1 MRLEFLALWS
11 FWLMARFVWVI
22 KALSPRD
29 GGWVRWACGGMG
41 HFETEEDAWRFV
53 IAMWGV
59 AVAAGDYE
67 TMDVVRTIA
76 F

>member
-1 MRLEFLALWS
+1 
-11 FWLMARFVWVI
+11 
-22 KALSPRD
+22 
-29 GGWVRWACGGMG
+29 MG